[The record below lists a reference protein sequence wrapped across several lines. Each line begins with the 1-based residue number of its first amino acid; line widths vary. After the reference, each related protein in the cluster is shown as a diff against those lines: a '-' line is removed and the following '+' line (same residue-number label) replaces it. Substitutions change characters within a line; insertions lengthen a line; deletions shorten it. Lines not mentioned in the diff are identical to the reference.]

1 METPEKWSFPFQ
13 DEEIAKFKLEELCA
27 SDALLLGKVTYQIF
41 AASWPFRKGELADGM
56 NSIAKYVVS
65 ATLDQLTWNNS
76 HQLKEVDR
84 VIAEVRKLKQQP
96 GRDILVIGSGELLK
110 TLMEHDLVDEYRL
123 LLHPIVLG
131 SGKRLFADESQV
143 ALNLVEARTFDT
155 GMILLRYQPAG
166 T

>member
-1 METPEKWSFPFQ
+1 
-13 DEEIAKFKLEELCA
+13 
-27 SDALLLGKVTYQIF
+27 
-41 AASWPFRKGELADGM
+41 M

-76 HQLKEVDR
+76 HQLKKVDR

-110 TLMEHDLVDEYRL
+110 TLMEHNLVDEYRL
-123 LLHPIVLG
+123 LLHPFVLG